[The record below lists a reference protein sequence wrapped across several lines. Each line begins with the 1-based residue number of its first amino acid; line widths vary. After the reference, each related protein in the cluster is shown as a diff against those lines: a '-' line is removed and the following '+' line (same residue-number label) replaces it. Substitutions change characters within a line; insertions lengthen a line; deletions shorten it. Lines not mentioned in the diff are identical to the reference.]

1 MNQCAR
7 HVGGCI
13 YRKNPYPG
21 GSELASTSSSASF
34 RISSLAPYNGDLGRA
49 MRPVR
54 PDSRIPNGD
63 ISFMKASIRV
73 GLADLSTMSAEINN
87 NQYQQVHLHL
97 NDAIIRTYI
106 QNLASKLMCQM
117 RDRFQ
122 MLVLMS

>member
-1 MNQCAR
+1 
-7 HVGGCI
+7 
-13 YRKNPYPG
+13 
-21 GSELASTSSSASF
+21 
-34 RISSLAPYNGDLGRA
+34 

-106 QNLASKLMCQM
+106 QDLSSKLMCQM